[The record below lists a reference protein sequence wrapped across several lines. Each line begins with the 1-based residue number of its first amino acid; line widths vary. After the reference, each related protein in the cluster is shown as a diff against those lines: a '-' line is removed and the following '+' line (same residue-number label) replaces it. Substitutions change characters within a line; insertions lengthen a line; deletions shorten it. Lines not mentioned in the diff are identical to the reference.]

1 MGFSLQG
8 GALTR
13 KSIADVTRRRLRT
26 ILVVLGIAVGVLGLT
41 AINIT
46 SGSLSE
52 SISFSTNRSSAP
64 DFSFNVQT
72 VDASLATTLAA
83 VPNVKTVQFATQY
96 TTRWHTS
103 STPVSIGIVAY
114 ADFHNVKIN
123 TFELTS
129 GRLPGPGEIVMESSD
144 RALQNFAVGDNV
156 AIETPSGLKQLR
168 VVGMVRT
175 LGQPGAGFLS
185 FATAYMSADA
195 LGQITGINSANHI
208 DVQLQNTH
216 QVNATAR
223 TLANVL
229 RAHQVVILSA
239 FTPGSNTVQ
248 IASDAVFAITRVLA
262 IIALILTSF
271 LIMNTVTTLIAEQ
284 IKIIGTMK
292 AIGGTRQKVIR
303 SYLLSVGIYGIV
315 GTALGIGLGI
325 FAGYEFLLYLTNLF
339 TLDLGAFQVTLST
352 LLISTAVGIGV
363 PLLAAMLPLWLGTK
377 ITVRDAMTSY
387 GVSNGKHA
395 PSRRRLGQRMT
406 WIPQTTRLGMR
417 SIFRK
422 RGRAVLTLL
431 ALMISGIAFLS
442 VQATSDSFTA
452 GLNQFVD
459 TYHMD
464 ALVGT
469 HPQPY
474 DQIRAQM
481 ISVPNVARV
490 ERFDDLFVKTQ
501 HGQIDLTGV
510 ETNTQMYRYRLIAG
524 RWFQGDESNVLLI
537 SDVSAGKLHLK
548 VGDQVT
554 FSDATDTATWTIIGE
569 VFDHNN
575 SLAGGVGITTIDDLY
590 SFQKLPANLAS
601 GYMIQAQDHSPQAV
615 ERMANALDATLTRA
629 GASPNI
635 QTVQQI
641 IASNQNQFQ
650 IVTAILYAVSVII
663 GLVGLLGLFNT
674 LTISVLERRRE
685 IGILRSMGAT
695 GWGIARVFWTEG
707 ISLAVVAW
715 IAALIVGIPAAYAFV
730 SFIGSVLLPLPFTF
744 APIALVI
751 MLAFILLI
759 ATLASFGPTLSAA
772 RVRVSDIL
780 RYD

>member
-1 MGFSLQG
+1 MGLSLPG

-13 KSIADVTRRRLRT
+13 KSVADVTRRRLRT
-26 ILVVLGIAVGVLGLT
+26 ILVVLGIAIGVLGLT

-46 SGSLSE
+46 SGSLGA
-52 SISFSTNRSSAP
+52 SIAFSANRSSAP
-64 DFSFNVQT
+64 NFSFNVQA
-72 VDASLATTLAA
+72 VDTSLAPKLAA
-83 VPNVKTVQFATQY
+83 VPNVKTVQFDTHY
-96 TTRWHTS
+96 NTRWHTS
-103 STPVSIGIVAY
+103 STPVSIGIVAF
-114 ADFHNVKIN
+114 ANFHNIKIN

-144 RALQNFAVGDNV
+144 RTLQNFAIGDHV
-156 AIETPSGLKQLR
+156 TIETASGLRQLR

-195 LGQITGINSANHI
+195 LSQITGLSSANHI
-208 DVQLQNTH
+208 DVQLQNTY

-229 RAHQVVILSA
+229 RAHGVVILNA
-239 FTPGSNTVQ
+239 FTPGINTEQV
-248 IASDAVFAITRVLA
+248 ASDAVFAIMRVLA

-292 AIGGTRQKVIR
+292 AIGGTRQKVMR
-303 SYLLSVGIYGIV
+303 SYLLSVGIYGIA
-315 GTALGIGLGI
+315 GTVLGIGLGI
-325 FAGYEFLLYLTNLF
+325 IAGYEFLSYLADLF
-339 TLDLGAFQVTLST
+339 TLDLGAFQVTPSI
-352 LLISTAVGIGV
+352 LLISVAVGIGV
-363 PLLAAMLPLWLGTK
+363 PLLAAILPLWLGTK
-377 ITVRDAMTSY
+377 ITVREAMTSY

-395 PSRRRLGQRMT
+395 PSSSKLGQRMR

-442 VQATSDSFTA
+442 VSATSDSFTA

-464 ALVGT
+464 ARVGT
-469 HPQPY
+469 RPQPY
-474 DQIRAQM
+474 DQVRAQM
-481 ISVPNVARV
+481 LSVPNVARV
-490 ERFDDLFVKTQ
+490 ERFDDQVVKTQ
-501 HGQIDLTGV
+501 RGQIDLTGV
-510 ETNTQMYRYRLIAG
+510 ETDTHMYRYRLIAG

-537 SDVSAGKLHLK
+537 SDVSAGKLHLN
-548 VGDQVT
+548 VGDKVT
-554 FSDATDTATWTIIGE
+554 FSNATDSATWTIIGE
-569 VFDHNN
+569 VFDHSA
-575 SLAGGVGITTIDDLY
+575 SLAGGVGITTIDNLY
-590 SFQKLPANLAS
+590 AFERLPANLAS
-601 GYMIQAQDHSPQAV
+601 GFMIQARDPSPQAV
-615 ERMANALDATLTRA
+615 ERMANALDATLTHS

-635 QTVQQI
+635 QTVQQNM
-641 IASNQNQFQ
+641 ASNQNQFQ
-650 IVTAILYAVSVII
+650 IVTVILYAVSAII
-663 GLVGLLGLFNT
+663 GLVGMLGLFNT
-674 LTISVLERRRE
+674 LTMSVLERRRE

-695 GWGIARVFWTEG
+695 GWGVARVFWTEG
-707 ISLAVVAW
+707 FSLAMVAW

-730 SFIGSVLLPLPFTF
+730 SFISSVLLPLPFTF
-744 APIALVI
+744 APVALAI

-759 ATLASFGPTLSAA
+759 ATLASCGPVLSAA

>member
-1 MGFSLQG
+1 MHFSLPG

-13 KSIADVTRRRLRT
+13 KAIADVTRRRLRT

-46 SGSLSE
+46 SASLSA
-52 SISFSTNRSSAP
+52 SIAFSANWASAP
-64 DFSFNVQT
+64 DFSFNVQA
-72 VDASLATTLAA
+72 VDASLAPELAA
-83 VPNVKTVQFATQY
+83 VPNVKTVQFATHF

-103 STPVSIGIVAY
+103 STPMSIGIVAF
-114 ADFHNVKIN
+114 ADLRDVKIN
-123 TFELTS
+123 TFELTA

-144 RALQNFAVGDNV
+144 RQLQNFAIGDRV
-156 AIETPSGLKQLR
+156 TIETASGLQQLR

-175 LGQPGAGFLS
+175 PGQPGAGFLS

-195 LGQITGINSANHI
+195 LGQITGISSANHI
-208 DVQLQNTH
+208 DVQLRNTA

-223 TLANVL
+223 ALANVL
-229 RAHQVVILSA
+229 RAHGVVILSA
-239 FTPGSNTVQ
+239 FTPGNNTVKT
-248 IASDAVFAITRVLA
+248 ASEAVFAITRVLA
-262 IIALILTSF
+262 IIALMLTSF
-271 LIMNTVTTLIAEQ
+271 LIINTVTTLIAEQ

-292 AIGGTRQKVIR
+292 AIGGTRQKVMR
-303 SYLLSVGIYGIV
+303 SYLLSMGIYGIV

-325 FAGYEFLLYLTNLF
+325 FAGYGFLSYLTNLF
-339 TLDLGAFQVTLST
+339 TLDLGSFQVTPGT
-352 LLISTAVGIGV
+352 LLISVVVGIGV

-387 GVSNGKHA
+387 GVSNGKSA
-395 PSRRRLGQRMT
+395 PTRDRLEQRMT
-406 WIPQTTRLGMR
+406 WISQTTQLGMR

-422 RGRAVLTLL
+422 RGRAALTLL

-442 VQATSDSFTA
+442 VSATSDLFTA

-464 ALVGT
+464 ALVAT

-474 DQIRAQM
+474 DQVRAQM
-481 ISVPNVARV
+481 LAVPNVARV
-490 ERFDDLFVKTQ
+490 ERFDDMFVKTA
-501 HGQIDLTGV
+501 HGQFDLTGV
-510 ETNTQMYRYRLIAG
+510 ETDTQMYRYRLIAG

-537 SDVSAGKLHLK
+537 SDVVAGKLHLN
-548 VGDQVT
+548 VGDKVT
-554 FSDATDTATWTIIGE
+554 FSDATDSATWTIIGE

-575 SLAGGVGITTIDDLY
+575 TLSGGTGITTIDDLY
-590 SFQKLPANLAS
+590 SFDRLPANLAA
-601 GYMIQAQDHSPQAV
+601 GFMVQVRDASPQAV

-641 IASNQNQFQ
+641 MASNQSQFQ
-650 IVTAILYAVSVII
+650 IVTAILYGVSVII
-663 GLVGLLGLFNT
+663 GLIGLLGLFNT

-685 IGILRSMGAT
+685 IGILRSMGGT
-695 GWGIARVFWTEG
+695 SRGIARVFWTEG
-707 ISLAVVAW
+707 MSLALIAW
-715 IAALIVGIPAAYAFV
+715 VAALIVGIPAAYAFV

-744 APIALVI
+744 SPVMLAV

-759 ATLASFGPTLSAA
+759 ATFASLGPALSAS

>member
-1 MGFSLQG
+1 MHFLLPG

-46 SGSLSE
+46 SGSMSA
-52 SISFSTNRSSAP
+52 SIAFSANRTSAP
-64 DFSFNVQT
+64 DFSFNVQA
-72 VDASLATTLAA
+72 VDASLARTLAA
-83 VPNVKTVQFATQY
+83 VPNVKTVQFDTQY

-103 STPVSIGIVAY
+103 STPVSIGIVAFT
-114 ADFHNVKIN
+114 DFHDVKIN
-123 TFELTS
+123 AFELTS

-144 RALQNFAVGDNV
+144 RQLQNFALGDKV
-156 AIETPSGLKQLR
+156 TIETARGLQQLR

-195 LGQITGINSANHI
+195 LEQITDISSANHI
-208 DVQLQNTH
+208 DVQLRNAGL
-216 QVNATAR
+216 VNATAR
-223 TLANVL
+223 ALANVL
-229 RAHQVVILSA
+229 RAHGVVILSA
-239 FTPGSNTVQ
+239 FTPGSNTIQ
-248 IASDAVFAITRVLA
+248 TASDAVFAITRVLA

-271 LIMNTVTTLIAEQ
+271 LIINTVTTLIAEQ
-284 IKIIGTMK
+284 TKIIGTMK
-292 AIGGTRQKVIR
+292 AIGGTRRKIMR
-303 SYLLSVGIYGIV
+303 SYLLSVGIYGQI

-325 FAGYEFLLYLTNLF
+325 LAGYAFLSYLANLF
-339 TLDLGAFQVTLST
+339 TLDLGSFQVTPGT
-352 LLISTAVGIGV
+352 LLISVAVGISV
-363 PLLAAMLPLWLGTK
+363 PLLAAVFPLWLGTK

-387 GVSNGKHA
+387 GVSNGKSA
-395 PSRRRLGQRMT
+395 PMRSRLGQRMM
-406 WIPQTTRLGMR
+406 WLPQTTRMGMR

-442 VQATSDSFTA
+442 VSATSDSFTA

-464 ALVGT
+464 ALVST

-474 DQIRAQM
+474 DAVRAQM
-481 ISVPNVARV
+481 LGVSNVARV
-490 ERFDDLFVKTQ
+490 ERFDDLFVKTA

-510 ETNTQMYRYRLIAG
+510 ETDTRLYRYRLIAG
-524 RWFQGDESNVLLI
+524 RWFRGDESNVLLI

-548 VGDQVT
+548 VGDKVT
-554 FSDATDTATWTIIGE
+554 FSDATDSATWTIIGE
-569 VFDHNN
+569 VLDHNN
-575 SLAGGVGITTIDDLY
+575 TLSGGTGITPIDDLY
-590 SFQKLPANLAS
+590 GFERLPANLAA
-601 GYMIQAQDHSPQAV
+601 GFMIQARDPSPQAV

-641 IASNQNQFQ
+641 MASNQGQFQ
-650 IVTAILYAVSVII
+650 IVTAILYGVSVII
-663 GLVGLLGLFNT
+663 GLIGLLGLFNT

-695 GWGIARVFWTEG
+695 NWRIARVFWTEG
-707 ISLAVVAW
+707 MALAVVAW
-715 IAALIVGIPAAYAFV
+715 GAALIVGIPAAYAFV

-744 APIALVI
+744 SPVTLAV

-759 ATLASFGPTLSAA
+759 ATFASFGPALSAS